1 MEYIEAAKDDPDG
14 CIFCDLPAKGDDAA
28 MLILSRGEGAF
39 VLMNSFP
46 YNPGHLMVAPFRH
59 TGDFED
65 LHADELADI
74 DALLKRS
81 LRALREE
88 MEPQGFNIG
97 MNLGRVAGAGIPDHV
112 HWHVVPRSNGRRWSG
127 SPREPRS
134 PSTSRWP
141 IPRWWPARSRHPR
154 SCRATNGTTPAWTCC
169 GRRWPRRWKPEG
181 PNGRSRWPSPC
192 GRPSRPTPSS
202 MSASA
207 RSPWRTRPGSWVRT
221 WRSRRRPRRIGSTRS
236 RLRPW

>member
-1 MEYIEAAKDDPDG
+1 MERLWSPWRMEYIEAAKDDPDG

-28 MLILSRGEGAF
+28 TLILSRGERAF

-59 TGDFED
+59 TGEFED
-65 LHADELADI
+65 LHGDELADI

-112 HWHVVPRSNGRRWSG
+112 HWHVVPRWNGDTNFMPVVGQTRVLPELLEETYRKLAPRFRR
-127 SPREPRS
+127 
-134 PSTSRWP
+134 
-141 IPRWWPARSRHPR
+141 
-154 SCRATNGTTPAWTCC
+154 
-169 GRRWPRRWKPEG
+169 
-181 PNGRSRWPSPC
+181 
-192 GRPSRPTPSS
+192 
-202 MSASA
+202 
-207 RSPWRTRPGSWVRT
+207 
-221 WRSRRRPRRIGSTRS
+221 
-236 RLRPW
+236 

>member
-1 MEYIEAAKDDPDG
+1 MERLWSPWRMEYIEAAKDDPDG

-28 MLILSRGEGAF
+28 TLILSRGERAF

-59 TGDFED
+59 TGEFED
-65 LHADELADI
+65 LHGDELADI

-112 HWHVVPRSNGRRWSG
+112 HWHVVPRWNGDTNFMPVVGQTRVLPELLEETYRKLA
-127 SPREPRS
+127 PRFQR
-134 PSTSRWP
+134 
-141 IPRWWPARSRHPR
+141 
-154 SCRATNGTTPAWTCC
+154 
-169 GRRWPRRWKPEG
+169 
-181 PNGRSRWPSPC
+181 
-192 GRPSRPTPSS
+192 
-202 MSASA
+202 
-207 RSPWRTRPGSWVRT
+207 
-221 WRSRRRPRRIGSTRS
+221 
-236 RLRPW
+236 